1 MKHYVT
7 EKTTT
12 FNVAAFQGANTSCV
26 ADRAVFARSIDV
38 KFHSSIKLFY
48 SQTVQAVGWR
58 CGWAGNTY
66 SASSSS
72 VNYGKKI
79 SGCIL

>member
-48 SQTVQAVGWR
+48 SQTVQAPNKCFKRNVREGTPNLAMEEPKR
-58 CGWAGNTY
+58 NAP
-66 SASSSS
+66 S
-72 VNYGKKI
+72 
-79 SGCIL
+79 